1 MSDNDY
7 EEAIAAF
14 ISKRG
19 VTRCPT
25 ACLAPTQAKISA
37 ADRERLQIRAAEL
50 EARRLERQSEF
61 CRRMFGP
68 PAEEARVL

>member
-1 MSDNDY
+1 MTDNDY
-7 EEAIAAF
+7 DEAIAAF

-25 ACLAPTQAKISA
+25 VCLSPTHAQIGA

-50 EARRLERQSEF
+50 EAQRLERQSEF
-61 CRRMFGP
+61 WRRMFGP
-68 PAEEARVL
+68 LAREARVL